1 MTTGE
6 TALQSVIVGRPAT
19 AGAKRTWRW
28 WLGKVVVP
36 ALLYAILIAGSLPFL
51 APLAFMISTSLKTRA
66 EIYIVPIRWIP
77 KVFVWRN
84 YYDAMFGYVPFYLYI
99 WNSIK
104 VVAGN
109 LVGDV
114 LTCALVA
121 YGFARLRA
129 PGKNALFILVLSTMM
144 LPGQI
149 MLIPTYVLFGYFKL
163 IDSLWSLI
171 LPGLLAGSAYFIFL
185 FRQFFQTIHPELGDA
200 AKVDGCS
207 LLGIFWRIYL
217 PMSRPAI
224 ATVAIFSFFGQWNSF
239 LWPLILIHKEENF
252 VVALGLRRFQGAHNT
267 EYNLQMAASII
278 ALAPCM
284 VLFFLAQRYFVQG
297 IVVSGVKG

>member
-1 MTTGE
+1 M
-6 TALQSVIVGRPAT
+6 
-19 AGAKRTWRW
+19 
-28 WLGKVVVP
+28 VP
-36 ALLYAILIAGSLPFL
+36 ALLYVVLIAGSVPFL
-51 APLAFMISTSLKTRA
+51 APLVFMVSTSLKSQA
-66 EIYIVPIRWIP
+66 EIFVVPIRWIP
-77 KVFVWRN
+77 RVFVWRN
-84 YYDAMFGYVPFYLYI
+84 YYDALFSSIPFYLYI
-99 WNSIK
+99 WNTIK

-114 LTCALVA
+114 LVCAFTA

-129 PGKNALFILVLSTMM
+129 PGKNLLFILVLSTMM
-144 LPGQI
+144 LPAQV
-149 MLIPTYVLFGYFKL
+149 MLIPVYVLFGYFKL
-163 IDSLWSLI
+163 IDSLWSLV

-185 FRQFFQTIHPELGDA
+185 LRQFFQTIHPELGDA

-217 PMSRPAI
+217 PMSRPAL

-239 LWPLILIHKEENF
+239 LWPLILIHKEESF
-252 VVALGLRRFQGAHNT
+252 VIGIGLRRFQGAHT
-267 EYNLQMAASII
+267 TQYGLQMAASII

-284 VLFFLAQRYFVQG
+284 IIFFLAQRYFVQG